1 MHSLVQ
7 SVKGAGT
14 NTLACAV
21 AIVTLLILH
30 DQGRALLGRE
40 PARSCLVARAHAA
53 FGVAGLGGVVG
64 SVRVRRSDWGCWLV
78 RPVWPA
84 SGGLAVFWQ

>member
-1 MHSLVQ
+1 MHSSVPVIHSLVQ

-30 DQGRALLGRE
+30 DQGRALPRRE
-40 PARSCLVARAHAA
+40 RSRTYLVALGTQRM
-53 FGVAGLGGVVG
+53 AGLP
-64 SVRVRRSDWGCWLV
+64 LV
-78 RPVWPA
+78 CEGLCYRFAPQPVCVLY
-84 SGGLAVFWQ
+84 GR